1 MAGERAAVV
10 DANVRVHSQLAH
22 QYNEDEPHFR
32 PENQAKVHA
41 RVADV
46 ASRAGNGRLLDLGC
60 GTGFMLHIA
69 ADVFDELHGIDATQ
83 AMLDRVDTSRG
94 NITVK
99 RGEAETTGY
108 GDSEFDVVTAYSFL
122 HHLYDHS
129 DVLREA
135 YRVLKP
141 GGWIYVDL
149 EPNQRFW
156 ESVRS
161 ALETGGEVD
170 PLIAREGR
178 ELFDIENEMEREH
191 GITADDFRAAEHI
204 KSAHDGFDPDQ
215 FASDLSELGFVDIEV
230 KLDWFLGQGVVH
242 HEASPEAA
250 DLMHTH
256 LTRLRP
262 MSDGLFKYLWAIAR
276 KP

>member
-1 MAGERAAVV
+1 MAGDRSEVV

-41 RVADV
+41 RVVDLA
-46 ASRAGNGRLLDLGC
+46 ARAGNSRLLDLGC

-69 ADVFDELHGIDATQ
+69 ADVFDELQGIDATQ

-94 NITVK
+94 NITVRK
-99 RGEAETTGY
+99 GLAESTPFDDG
-108 GDSEFDVVTAYSFL
+108 EFDAVTAYSFL
-122 HHLYDHS
+122 HHLYDHR

-135 YRVLKP
+135 FRVLRP
-141 GGWIYVDL
+141 GGWIYIDL

-161 ALETGGEVD
+161 ALAAGRDRD
-170 PLIAREGR
+170 PLITREGR

-191 GITADDFRAAEHI
+191 GIAADDFRAAEHI
-204 KSAHDGFDPDQ
+204 KSAKDGFDPDE
-215 FASDLSELGFVDIEV
+215 FAADLSAVGFADVEV
-230 KLDWFLGQGVVH
+230 RLDWFLGQGVVH
-242 HEASPEAA
+242 HEVSPEAA
-250 DLMHTH
+250 ELMNAH

-262 MSDGLFKYLWAIAR
+262 MSDGLFKYLRAIAR